1 MTNVTVLAGDLSE
14 SKAHTLT
21 NAVNTVGVMG
31 KGIALGFKNRFPDMF
46 HDYVRRCE
54 NGDVQVGRP
63 YVYKGPTPP
72 WVLNFPT
79 KGHWRTPSRFDDIS
93 NGLDHLISHCRSWE
107 IESIAVPAL
116 GCGAGGLDWLVV
128 GPLLHQCLSQLE
140 IPVELY
146 APSESAVAQ
155 LTELTIGPRNGQR

>member
-1 MTNVTVLAGDLSE
+1 MTNVTVLTGDLFE
-14 SKAHTLT
+14 SKARTLT

-31 KGIALGFKNRFPDMF
+31 KGIALGFKNRFPEMF
-46 HDYVRRCE
+46 DDYVRRCE
-54 NGDVQVGRP
+54 SGDVHLGQP
-63 YVYKGPTPP
+63 YLYQGPNPP

-79 KGHWRTPSRFDDIS
+79 KGHWRTPSRLDDIS
-93 NGLDHLISHCRSWE
+93 NGLDHLVGHCRSWE

-128 GPLLHQCLSQLE
+128 GPLLLQRLSVLE

-146 APSESAVAQ
+146 APSESAATR
-155 LTELTIGPRNGQR
+155 LMALGSGIGVD